1 MCEPLF
7 ERASASGPPVDPFT
21 KRSPAALQSLSTPG
35 TFIATDVPADIA
47 CIGREAGPN
56 QPR

>member
-1 MCEPLF
+1 M
-7 ERASASGPPVDPFT
+7 RRTA
-21 KRSPAALQSLSTPG
+21 TPG
-35 TFIATDVPADIA
+35 TFVTAEVASDIA